1 MAAMA
6 LQKPATMWVSHLP
19 SDATFV
25 FGLLHGVFPMAPAP
39 AGDHSLGMSG
49 MYTYLK
55 YGPMMRAL
63 QGRVWNLQPHA
74 ISAYIGNTTTPAA
87 GSAQGHSQGSRR
99 ALGEH
104 DVAEMGPIAI
114 QKCASPEPGAE
125 LLWTKLPARNTE
137 GTADA
142 GGPIRL
148 QLHVPSSSPSTDAA
162 PQALCLTAVA
172 TTTWCGNRDVCNDE
186 LDALACN
193 SSDPAQLWWWNST
206 AQIATAMPKALKD
219 KLWSGRPGRCNG
231 WPCCLDVNAEK
242 AVNGQTLQGD
252 GCPGA
257 QFKAVPSAGSSSA
270 FQIQVT
276 TFGHHATPG
285 WCVGYQPNMPGV
297 GIDANLFDLPDGSS
311 VAVLALRGT
320 TAATVTVRLARVA
333 AEPAVKIESL
343 QLGRTE
349 NWAPAAARDG
359 TVQLEIRSIVA
370 MLRIS

>member
-1 MAAMA
+1 MEHYDTIFTELPADAGGRTRLVAAMA

-87 GSAQGHSQGSRR
+87 GSAQGG
-99 ALGEH
+99 
-104 DVAEMGPIAI
+104 
-114 QKCASPEPGAE
+114 
-125 LLWTKLPARNTE
+125 
-137 GTADA
+137 
-142 GGPIRL
+142 
-148 QLHVPSSSPSTDAA
+148 
-162 PQALCLTAVA
+162 
-172 TTTWCGNRDVCNDE
+172 
-186 LDALACN
+186 
-193 SSDPAQLWWWNST
+193 
-206 AQIATAMPKALKD
+206 
-219 KLWSGRPGRCNG
+219 
-231 WPCCLDVNAEK
+231 
-242 AVNGQTLQGD
+242 
-252 GCPGA
+252 
-257 QFKAVPSAGSSSA
+257 
-270 FQIQVT
+270 
-276 TFGHHATPG
+276 
-285 WCVGYQPNMPGV
+285 PGV
-297 GIDANLFDLPDGSS
+297 GVDANLFDLPDGSS

-320 TAATVTVRLARVA
+320 TTATVILRLARVA
-333 AEPAVKIESL
+333 AEPAVKVESL

-359 TVQLEIRSIVA
+359 TVQLEIRSTVA